1 MGARLYTTAEPTPK
15 AVTARKD
22 VRVSVRSLDK
32 AFGRG
37 DAKVTAVDKVSFDI
51 GRGEFVA
58 LLGPS
63 GCGKSTILNMVAG
76 LIPRTGG
83 NILIDGKPMEQGQV
97 RREIG
102 YVFQRDTV
110 FPWRTVEVNVGYGLE
125 IAGVPAGERRARVAE
140 ALDQVGLTAF
150 AKAFPRTLSGGMRQR
165 VALMRTL
172 ITQPEIL
179 LMDEPFGALDTHTK
193 LEMHRILLQ
202 LWERE
207 RQTVLFVTH
216 DLGEALTLAD
226 RIILLS
232 ARPGRL
238 KEDFEV
244 PLERPRDAV
253 ALRESPEFARLFSHI
268 WHSLGEEFRKTKAE

>member
-1 MGARLYTTAEPTPK
+1 MIQA
-15 AVTARKD
+15 AVVETRGST
-22 VRVSVRSLDK
+22 RVSVVNLVKRYSTGNGELL
-32 AFGRG
+32 
-37 DAKVTAVDKVSFDI
+37 TVDNVSFDVKQ
-51 GRGEFVA
+51 GEFVA

-76 LIPRTGG
+76 LLPKSGG
-83 NILIDGKPMEQGQV
+83 SIGIDGHEVAHGDVNRKV
-97 RREIG
+97 G

-110 FPWRTVEVNVGYGLE
+110 FPWRTVEANIGYGLE
-125 IAGVPAGERRARVAE
+125 IAGVPAGERSAKVARAIETA
-140 ALDQVGLTAF
+140 GLAGF
-150 AKAFPRTLSGGMRQR
+150 ADSFPRMLSGGMRQR

-172 ITQPEIL
+172 IMEPEIL

-193 LEMHRILLQ
+193 LEMHKTLLEI
-202 LWERE
+202 WERE

-216 DLGEALTLAD
+216 DLGEALTLAS

-244 PLERPRDAV
+244 PFARPRDAV
-253 ALRESPEFARLFSHI
+253 SLRETPEFGRLYSHI
-268 WHSLGEEFRKTKAE
+268 WHSLGEEFRLTKAE